1 MFQSILRLGLASAVS
16 LAPLIACAGAADAK
30 PSVMSETIRVSEVKA
45 AQEAWCEALITISK
59 THDEGGLAKSKP
71 LAGEI
76 IDAAYGYQF
85 GPVAFKP
92 TWAKGDVTFRDTR
105 SGAVSYFVGDDPA
118 FGDSGFAIGTPGTTR
133 SPWVKC
139 KPEIFVIQSFGNTA
153 NAMGWVHLEAADG
166 TTSKVDKTFGYVRDD
181 EGALRIVVHHSSTPF
196 AGY

>member
-1 MFQSILRLGLASAVS
+1 MFKSILRLGLASAAS
-16 LAPLIACAGAADAK
+16 LAPLLTGAIAADAK
-30 PSVMSETIRVSEVKA
+30 PSIMTESIRVSDVKA
-45 AQEAWCEALITISK
+45 AQDTWCEALITISK

-118 FGDSGFAIGTPGTTR
+118 FGDPGFAIGTPGVNR

-139 KPEIFVIQSFGNTA
+139 EPEIFVIQSFGNTA

-181 EGALRIVVHHSSTPF
+181 DGALRIVVHHSSTPF

>member
-1 MFQSILRLGLASAVS
+1 MFKSILRLGVASTAA
-16 LAPLIACAGAADAK
+16 LIPLITGAIAADAK
-30 PSVMSETIRVSEVKA
+30 PSVMSETIRVNEVKA
-45 AQEAWCEALITISK
+45 AQDTWCEALITISK
-59 THDEGGLAKSKP
+59 THAEAGLAESKP
-71 LAGEI
+71 LAGDV

-118 FGDSGFAIGTPGTTR
+118 FGDPGFAIGTPGANR

-139 KPEIFVIQSFGNTA
+139 EPEIFVIQSFGNTA

>member
-16 LAPLIACAGAADAK
+16 LTPLLTCTTSADAK
-30 PSVMSETIRVSEVKA
+30 PAVMSETISVGDVKA
-45 AQEAWCEALITISK
+45 AQDAWCNALITISA
-59 THDEGGLAKSKP
+59 THAEEGLAKSKA
-71 LAGEI
+71 LAGDV

-92 TWAKGDVTFRDTR
+92 TWAKGDETFRDTR
-105 SGAVSYFVGDDPA
+105 SGALSYFVGDDPA
-118 FGDSGFAIGTPGTTR
+118 FDDPGFAIGTPGTKR

-153 NAMGWVHLEAADG
+153 NAMGWVHVEAADG

-181 EGALRIVVHHSSTPF
+181 KGGLRIVLHHSSVPF
-196 AGY
+196 AW